1 MLNMSLKPTSQWN
14 IVDAVERQRLVLENL
29 TEVRY
34 IARRIHERLPPHVS
48 FGDLVQAGIVGLIDA
63 VDKFD
68 PQKNVQLMSYA
79 RFRIRGA
86 ILDSLRLMDWAPR
99 NLRRQAHRLEQ
110 ASRELIGELGHSPS
124 ASEIASKLGL
134 PIEDFQ
140 RLLGDL
146 RGLRLESLQIWSDEA
161 TGEQALPVAFRPEED
176 PFQMTFRLETRH
188 LLKEALSELDEK
200 EGAVL
205 GLYYFEEL
213 SMKDIG
219 MILGIGESR
228 VSQIHAAA
236 LVHLRSLLA
245 PFQARC
251 LEPASATPAS
261 AGDVTPIEWPRAVSR
276 AYDMCAIEG
285 MLGSRVD

>member
-1 MLNMSLKPTSQWN
+1 MSSKPTPQWN
-14 IVDAVERQRLVLENL
+14 IVDDVERQRLVLENL

-48 FGDLVQAGIVGLIDA
+48 FGDLVQAGILGLIDA

-99 NLRRQAHRLEQ
+99 NLRRQAHRLER

-146 RGLRLESLQIWSDEA
+146 RGLKLESLQLCSDEG
-161 TGEQALPVAFRPEED
+161 TGEDALAVASRPEED
-176 PFQMTFRLETRH
+176 PFQMASRLETR
-188 LLKEALSELDEK
+188 LLVEEALTELDEK
-200 EGAVL
+200 ERDVL
-205 GLYYFEEL
+205 GLYYLEEL
-213 SMKDIG
+213 TMKDIG

-245 PFQARC
+245 PSQPRC
-251 LEPASATPAS
+251 AEPASATPAN
-261 AGDVTPIEWPRAVSR
+261 AGDASPTGWHGEVSR
-276 AYDMCAIEG
+276 VYDTCADRTPAQI
-285 MLGSRVD
+285 RR